1 MTSKKNKKN
10 KKEQKKT
17 PQKTHTARLWER
29 GEGWLGKQ
37 ITFLI

>member
-1 MTSKKNKKN
+1 MTSKKTTT
-10 KKEQKKT
+10 KKEQKN
-17 PQKTHTARLWER
+17 PPKTHTARLWER